1 MTVITNTSKYVM
13 NFEFLFRH
21 KIESG
26 KFPVAPPTP
35 IFPHLQPLLLRE
47 FHHFASVES
56 RVKTHTVFT
65 QNDLL
70 RQAG

>member
-26 KFPVAPPTP
+26 KSPVAPLAP
-35 IFPHLQPLLLRE
+35 IFPRLQPLLLQE
-47 FHHFASVES
+47 FHHFASDES
-56 RVKTHTVFT
+56 IVK
-65 QNDLL
+65 NSYRLYSK
-70 RQAG
+70 